1 MRFVSTPYHGIVD
14 YAAGSMLMAA
24 PFVLGFAETSHTA
37 AWISVLVGGAI
48 MVMAMFTDNEG
59 AWFSRMI
66 PMRIH
71 LVVDGFLGLV
81 LLAAPFVFDFASL
94 GTYAWISFV
103 IAGAAYVVLA
113 AVTQTTPVQGS
124 DRAVS
129 REWAQQMRA
138 HNRRLRQAGMRGD
151 RTRVARDR

>member
-14 YAAGSMLMAA
+14 YAAGSMLLAA

-59 AWFSRMI
+59 AWFSRLI

-94 GTYAWISFV
+94 GTYGWISFV
-103 IAGAAYVVLA
+103 IAGAGYVVLA

-129 REWAQQMRA
+129 REWAQ
-138 HNRRLRQAGMRGD
+138 
-151 RTRVARDR
+151 